1 MCGDARRMETCHV
14 IILRAPD
21 VEYEASS
28 FNPSAV
34 AVLLAMFGIS
44 PNIPRDPVKEGRTY
58 QK

>member
-1 MCGDARRMETCHV
+1 M
-14 IILRAPD
+14 
-21 VEYEASS
+21 SS
-28 FNPSAV
+28 FYGHQMSSMINPSAV